1 MKIENLS
8 AIEKGELAQRIWDSV
23 AAEQD
28 SIELSKEQAQLL
40 NDRIKSFEADQDFG
54 SSWSDVKSRITG

>member
-8 AIEKGELAQRIWDSV
+8 TIEKVELAQRIWDSV

>member
-8 AIEKGELAQRIWDSV
+8 AIEKVELAQRIWDSV
-23 AAEQD
+23 AAEQE
-28 SIELSKEQAQLL
+28 SIELSKEQTQLL
-40 NDRIKSFEADQDFG
+40 NDRLKSFEADQNFG

>member
-8 AIEKGELAQRIWDSV
+8 AIEKVELAQKIWDSV

-28 SIELSKEQAQLL
+28 SIELSKEQIQLL
-40 NDRIKSFEADQDFG
+40 NDRLKSFEADQNFG
-54 SSWSDVKSRITG
+54 SSWSEVKSRITG

>member
-8 AIEKGELAQRIWDSV
+8 AIEKVELAQRIWDTV

>member
-8 AIEKGELAQRIWDSV
+8 AIEKVELAQRIWDSV

-28 SIELSKEQAQLL
+28 SIELSKEQTQLL
-40 NDRIKSFEADQDFG
+40 NDRLKSFEADQNFG

>member
-8 AIEKGELAQRIWDSV
+8 AIEKVELAQKIWDSV

-28 SIELSKEQAQLL
+28 SIELTKEQIQLL
-40 NDRIKSFEADQDFG
+40 NDRLKSFEADQNFG
-54 SSWSDVKSRITG
+54 SSWNDVKSRITG

>member
-8 AIEKGELAQRIWDSV
+8 AIEKVELAQRIWDSV

-28 SIELSKEQAQLL
+28 SIELSKDQAQLL

>member
-8 AIEKGELAQRIWDSV
+8 AIEKVELAQRIWDSV
-23 AAEQD
+23 AAEQE
-28 SIELSKEQAQLL
+28 SIELSKEQIQLL
-40 NDRIKSFEADQDFG
+40 NDRLKSFEADQNFG

>member
-8 AIEKGELAQRIWDSV
+8 AIEKVELAQRIWDSV

-28 SIELSKEQAQLL
+28 SIELSKEQTQLL
-40 NDRIKSFEADQDFG
+40 NDRLKSFEADQNFG
-54 SSWSDVKSRITG
+54 SIWSDVKSRIIG

>member
-8 AIEKGELAQRIWDSV
+8 TIEKVELAQRIWDSV
-23 AAEQD
+23 AAEQV

-40 NDRIKSFEADQDFG
+40 NDRLKSFEADQNFG

>member
-8 AIEKGELAQRIWDSV
+8 AVEKVELAQRIWDSV
-23 AAEQD
+23 VAEQD
-28 SIELSKEQAQLL
+28 SIELSKEQTQLL
-40 NDRIKSFEADQDFG
+40 NDRLKSFEADQNFG

>member
-8 AIEKGELAQRIWDSV
+8 AIEKVELAQRIWDSV

-40 NDRIKSFEADQDFG
+40 NDRIESFEADQDFG

>member
-8 AIEKGELAQRIWDSV
+8 AIEKVELAQRIWDSV

-40 NDRIKSFEADQDFG
+40 NDRMKSFEADQDFG

>member
-8 AIEKGELAQRIWDSV
+8 AIEKVELAQRIWDSV

-40 NDRIKSFEADQDFG
+40 NDRIKSFEADQDFV

>member
-8 AIEKGELAQRIWDSV
+8 AIEKVELAQRIWDSV
-23 AAEQD
+23 AAEKD
-28 SIELSKEQAQLL
+28 SIELSKEQIQLL
-40 NDRIKSFEADQDFG
+40 NERLKSFEADQNFG

>member
-8 AIEKGELAQRIWDSV
+8 AIEKVELAQRIWDSV
-23 AAEQD
+23 AAKQD

>member
-8 AIEKGELAQRIWDSV
+8 AIEKAELAQRIWDSV

-28 SIELSKEQAQLL
+28 SIELSKEQTQLL
-40 NDRIKSFEADQDFG
+40 NDRLKSFEADQNFG
-54 SSWSDVKSRITG
+54 SNWSDVKSRIIG

>member
-8 AIEKGELAQRIWDSV
+8 AIEKVELAQRIWDSV

-54 SSWSDVKSRITG
+54 SSWSDVNSRITG

>member
-8 AIEKGELAQRIWDSV
+8 AIEKVELAQRIWDSV

-28 SIELSKEQAQLL
+28 SIELSKEQAELL

>member
-8 AIEKGELAQRIWDSV
+8 AIEKVELAQRIWDSV

-28 SIELSKEQAQLL
+28 SIELSKEQTQLL
-40 NDRIKSFEADQDFG
+40 NDRLKSFEADQNCG
-54 SSWSDVKSRITG
+54 SNWSDVKSRIIG

>member
-8 AIEKGELAQRIWDSV
+8 AIEKVELAQRIWDSV

-28 SIELSKEQAQLL
+28 SIELSKEQTQLL
-40 NDRIKSFEADQDFG
+40 NDRLKSFQADQNFG
-54 SSWSDVKSRITG
+54 SNWSDVKSRIIG

>member
-1 MKIENLS
+1 MKIETLS
-8 AIEKGELAQRIWDSV
+8 AIEKVELAQRIWDSV

>member
-8 AIEKGELAQRIWDSV
+8 TIEKVELAQRICDSV
-23 AAEQD
+23 AAKQD

-40 NDRIKSFEADQDFG
+40 NDRMKSFEADQDFG

>member
-8 AIEKGELAQRIWDSV
+8 TIEKVELAQRIWDSI
-23 AAEQD
+23 AAEQV

-40 NDRIKSFEADQDFG
+40 NDRMKSFEADQDFG

>member
-8 AIEKGELAQRIWDSV
+8 AIEKVELAQRIWDSV

-40 NDRIKSFEADQDFG
+40 NDRIKSFEADKDFG

>member
-8 AIEKGELAQRIWDSV
+8 TIEKVELAQRIWDSI
-23 AAEQD
+23 AAEQV

-40 NDRIKSFEADQDFG
+40 NERLKSFEADQNFG